1 MTQSW
6 EEASTCLGIGRP
18 HRGIWIAGLRSKG
31 WSLGMKFSK
40 TECWVLHFG
49 HNHPRWCYKL
59 GAKGLEGCVEQTD
72 LGVLINTWLNM
83 SQQCAQVAK
92 KANSILTCNR
102 NSIAS
107 RSKEAIILLYSGL
120 ARPHFKYSVQFWAPH
135 YKKDTEALERV
146 QRGTMK
152 LGGVCSTSLMGSG
165 WGSWDCFFRRRGGS
179 EETS

>member
-1 MTQSW
+1 
-6 EEASTCLGIGRP
+6 
-18 HRGIWIAGLRSKG
+18 
-31 WSLGMKFSK
+31 MKINK
-40 TECWVLHFG
+40 AKYHILHFG
-49 HNHPRWCYKL
+49 HNNPRQCCSL
-59 GAKGLEGCVEQTD
+59 GADGLEDCMEEMN
-72 LGVLINTWLNM
+72 LGVLVNPWLNM

-165 WGSWDCFFRRRGGS
+165 
-179 EETS
+179 